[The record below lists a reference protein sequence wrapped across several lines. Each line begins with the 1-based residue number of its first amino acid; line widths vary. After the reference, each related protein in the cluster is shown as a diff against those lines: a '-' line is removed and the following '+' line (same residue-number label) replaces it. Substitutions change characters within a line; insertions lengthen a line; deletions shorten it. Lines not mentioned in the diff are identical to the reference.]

1 MVSISDKCPGHPFLN
16 FLDPPLKG
24 TSKTLCR
31 EEPNM
36 STVFTKNTGMMVLC
50 LKKPWATCKG
60 IGSPMQVPQFLKNR
74 LQASLSA
81 YITIYACYERVGYA
95 GISICFTLYRKIVKF
110 SKSVFISCF

>member
-36 STVFTKNTGMMVLC
+36 STVFTKNIGMMVLC

-60 IGSPMQVPQFLKNR
+60 IGSPMQVVR
-74 LQASLSA
+74 SS
-81 YITIYACYERVGYA
+81 
-95 GISICFTLYRKIVKF
+95 
-110 SKSVFISCF
+110 